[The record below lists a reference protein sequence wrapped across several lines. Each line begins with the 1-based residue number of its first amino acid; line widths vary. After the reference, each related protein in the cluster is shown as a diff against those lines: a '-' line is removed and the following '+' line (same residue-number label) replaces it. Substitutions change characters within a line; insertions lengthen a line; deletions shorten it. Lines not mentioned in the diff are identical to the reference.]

1 MYCFEQFVCEFGVVF
16 VFECEVEFCVY
27 CVFECGVEVFWK
39 FCEYGLGVVYCVFGV
54 CIVVGDV
61 VLQFDQWQQCLCEV
75 VVVLVCDVWL
85 YLVCIVVVGIG
96 VVVDMVCI
104 ECVDEVEWI
113 VVDCYVED

>member
-1 MYCFEQFVCEFGVVF
+1 M
-16 VFECEVEFCVY
+16 
-27 CVFECGVEVFWK
+27 
-39 FCEYGLGVVYCVFGV
+39 
-54 CIVVGDV
+54 
-61 VLQFDQWQQCLCEV
+61 
-75 VVVLVCDVWL
+75 CDVWL